1 MKTTLVVLTFNE
13 IEGLRALWD
22 RIPLNAVDEVFAVDP
37 GSTDG
42 TLEFFRE
49 RSVKVIIQEKRGR
62 GEAFR
67 IAAREASGEA
77 LCFFSPD
84 GNEDPA
90 DIPRL
95 LAKIDEGY
103 DLAIAS
109 RFLPGSRNDEAEAA
123 LPLRAIANRGFTIA
137 AGTLFGGR
145 VSDTINGFR
154 AIRRDRFLDLAPD
167 ADGFAIEFQI
177 SIRAMKRKLRIA
189 EIPTI
194 EGDRI
199 GGESTAYSIPTG
211 LKVLRVLLRE
221 MWIGGR
227 FGASAGI

>member
-1 MKTTLVVLTFNE
+1 MRKTLVILTFNE

-22 RIPLNAVDEVFAVDP
+22 RIPVGAVDEVFAVDP
-37 GSTDG
+37 GSQDG

-49 RSVKVIIQEKRGR
+49 KGVRVILQDKRGR

-67 IAAREASGEA
+67 IAAREATGDA
-77 LCFFSPD
+77 LCYFSPD

-95 LAKIDEGY
+95 LGKIEEGY

-109 RFLPGSRNDEAEAA
+109 RFLPGSRNDEAEAV
-123 LPLRAIANRGFTIA
+123 LPLRSLANRAFTRT
-137 AGTLFGGR
+137 AGLLFGGR

-154 AIRRDRFLDLAPD
+154 AIRRDRFLELSPD

-177 SIRAMKRKLRIA
+177 SIRAMKQKLRIV

-199 GGESTAYSIPTG
+199 GGKSTAHSIPTG

-221 MWIGGR
+221 IWIGRR
-227 FGASAGI
+227 FGTVRP

>member
-1 MKTTLVVLTFNE
+1 MLLTYNE
-13 IEGLRALWD
+13 IEGLRKLWEK
-22 RIPLNAVDEVFAVDP
+22 IPFGAADEVFAVDP

-42 TLEFFRE
+42 TIEFFGENGTR
-49 RSVKVIIQEKRGR
+49 VLIQDRRGR

-67 IAAREASGEA
+67 IAAREATGDA
-77 LCFFSPD
+77 ICFFSPD

-95 LAKIDEGY
+95 LAKIEEGY

-109 RFLPGSRNDEAEAA
+109 RFLPGSRNDEADAA
-123 LPLRAIANRGFTIA
+123 IPVRAIANRLFTLA
-137 AGTLFGGR
+137 AGLLFGGR
-145 VSDTINGFR
+145 VTDTINGFR
-154 AIRRDRFLDLAPD
+154 AIRRDRFFDIAPD
-167 ADGFAIEFQI
+167 AEGFTIEFQI

-189 EIPTI
+189 EIATI

-199 GGESTAYSIPTG
+199 GGRSTAHSIPTG

-221 MWIGGR
+221 LVIGNR
-227 FGASAGI
+227 FGPA

>member
-1 MKTTLVVLTFNE
+1 MRTTLVLLTFNE

-22 RIPLNAVDEVFAVDP
+22 RIPLGAVDEVFSVDP

-49 RSVKVIIQEKRGR
+49 RGIPVILQERRGR

-90 DIPRL
+90 DIVRL
-95 LAKIDEGY
+95 LRRIEDGY

-109 RFLPGSRNDEAEAA
+109 RFLPGARNEEEGRRIPARA
-123 LPLRAIANRGFTIA
+123 LANRAFTA
-137 AGTLFGGR
+137 AVRALFGG
-145 VSDTINGFR
+145 SITDTINGFR
-154 AIRRDRFLDLAPD
+154 AIRRDRLLDLAPD
-167 ADGFAIEFQI
+167 AEGFAIEFQI
-177 SIRAMKRKLRIA
+177 SIRALKRGLRVS
-189 EIPTI
+189 EIPTR

-199 GGESTAYSIPTG
+199 GGESTAASIPTG

-221 MWIGGR
+221 AFGGR
-227 FGASAGI
+227 RGAGGRP

>member
-1 MKTTLVVLTFNE
+1 VRKTLVVLTFNE

-22 RIPLNAVDEVFAVDP
+22 RIPVASVDEVFAIDP

-42 TLEFFRE
+42 TLDFFRG
-49 RSVKVIIQEKRGR
+49 RGVRVIIQEKRGR

-67 IAAREASGEA
+67 IAAREAAGEA

-95 LAKIDEGY
+95 LGKIEEGY

-109 RFLPGSRNDEAEAA
+109 RFLPGSRNDEADSA
-123 LPLRAIANRGFTIA
+123 LPLRALANRGFTVA

-154 AIRRDRFLDLAPD
+154 AIRKGRLIELAPD
-167 ADGFAIEFQI
+167 AEGFAIEFQI

-199 GGESTAYSIPTG
+199 GGQSTAHSIPTG

-221 MWIGGR
+221 VWIGGR
-227 FGASAGI
+227 FGPAHP